1 MADHKAEQILSAVIT
16 KVTSLTT
23 TGTNVFRGRVYAVPD
38 TNLPALCVFMGQDQI
53 VGQWSHTHVDSELTI
68 HIDVKVKESTAQ
80 LDTKLN
86 LIRKEISIALQADIT
101 QGLLFV
107 QDTQEGAA
115 AEPDL
120 SGEADK
126 PIASQR
132 LEWIF
137 RYRRN
142 RLDPST

>member
-16 KVTSLTT
+16 KVTGLTT
-23 TGTNVFRGRVYAVPD
+23 TGANVFRGRVYAVPD
-38 TNLPALCVFMGQDQI
+38 GRLPALCVFMGTDEVI
-53 VGQWSHTHVDSELTI
+53 GQWSHQHVDSLLTI
-68 HIDVKVKESTAQ
+68 HIDAKVKDSAAQ
-80 LDTKLN
+80 VDTTLN
-86 LIRKEISIALQADIT
+86 QIRKEVAIALQADIT
-101 QGLLFV
+101 QGLSFV
-107 QDTQEGAA
+107 QDTQEGDA

-132 LEWIF
+132 LEWVF

-142 RLDPST
+142 RTDPST